1 MTRRLISF
9 FSLSFAAAAVCVA
22 LGAGPGFADEM
33 GGVPEIRPGVL
44 KGYLPKEAVPDS
56 AALLP
61 PPPALGSAAEALD
74 QDVAR
79 ANLALR
85 GTSRWKLASMDA
97 DLSFPSAAG
106 DFSCALGAPVTE
118 QDTPRLYV
126 MLRRVMTDAGL
137 STGAAKNKYQHARP
151 FMLDSEPTCAPDQE
165 EALRKN
171 GSYPSGHTA
180 IGWAWALVLSEA
192 SPDQSEAIIA
202 RGRAF
207 GESRLVCNVHWESDV
222 IEGRFMGAATV
233 ARLHAEPEFLADLEA
248 AKSEL
253 KAVRAKILSPQNDC
267 KFEAQALAETP
278 PQSP

>member
-1 MTRRLISF
+1 MRGPWRRRGL
-9 FSLSFAAAAVCVA
+9 
-22 LGAGPGFADEM
+22 ADEM

-44 KGYLPKEAVPDS
+44 KGYLPKEAIPDS
-56 AALLP
+56 ASLLP

-74 QDVAR
+74 QEVAR

-126 MLRRVMTDAGL
+126 MLRRVMTDAGA
-137 STGAAKNKYQHARP
+137 STGAARTNTSTRARSCSTASRHAPR
-151 FMLDSEPTCAPDQE
+151 TRRRRCG
-165 EALRKN
+165 RN

-192 SPDQSEAIIA
+192 SPIRAKRSSRAAA
-202 RGRAF
+202 RSAKAASSATCIGRA
-207 GESRLVCNVHWESDV
+207 
-222 IEGRFMGAATV
+222 T
-233 ARLHAEPEFLADLEA
+233 
-248 AKSEL
+248 
-253 KAVRAKILSPQNDC
+253 
-267 KFEAQALAETP
+267 
-278 PQSP
+278 